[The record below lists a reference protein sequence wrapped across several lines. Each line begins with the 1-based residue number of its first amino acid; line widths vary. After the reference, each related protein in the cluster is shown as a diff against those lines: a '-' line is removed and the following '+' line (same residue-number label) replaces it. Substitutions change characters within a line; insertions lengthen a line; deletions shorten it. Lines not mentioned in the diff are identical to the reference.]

1 MTAVQASAPHLSATP
16 ANGLDIDFTAFG
28 ADFHMPGLGL
38 FGELMDSLSSPTSEA
53 APVKVAKLDNV
64 PSFQP
69 APVPGMRM

>member
-1 MTAVQASAPHLSATP
+1 MTTIQASAPQLSAIP

-38 FGELMDSLSSPTSEA
+38 FSELMDSLSTPTNDA
-53 APVKVAKLDNV
+53 APVKAAKLDNV